1 MTRHW
6 PTIVAVLL
14 TGGATVFMGYA
25 AWTDTAVM
33 DELPHIPAGYSYVR
47 FLDYRLNPEHPPLL
61 KAAAALPLLAVQPK
75 FPTESK
81 NWTTEVNGQWEIG
94 REFFYRVGNNGAI
107 LVQLARI
114 VPILLTLVLIM
125 LIFRWGTE
133 LLGARWAL
141 IPTALAA
148 LSPTLLAHG
157 HYVTTDLGAAFGVFL
172 ATMTFVRYLMNPTG
186 GRLLAAGISFGVA
199 QLLKF
204 SLFLLVPYFGLLGI
218 IWWLGTTIRNQPSD
232 HRMCAA
238 IRGLWLTVRRYLAV
252 LGIGYLLVYA
262 IYAIFTLGYP
272 AAKQL
277 ADTESILRSFESS
290 QWVAPYLTPLIGNPI
305 TRPFAQYLLGLSMV
319 FVRAAGG
326 NTGYLFGTVTN
337 AGWWFYFPLMFLMK
351 ETLASLLILGGGAV
365 VAITAFLKALRGRR
379 PVRRF
384 AEWLGTHFPEFAM
397 GGFVALYWTASI
409 SSPLNIGVRHL
420 LPAIPF
426 MYLLA
431 AAAWKWWVN
440 RPPTPTM
447 DLTAPASPVPPLLMR
462 LRADR
467 SARWT
472 AVLVAL
478 LVWLGAETAFASPY
492 FLSYFNEL
500 SGGTRSGYRYVVDS
514 NYDWGQD
521 LGRLREWLA
530 TYNREHP
537 NEPVKQI
544 AMDYFGGGDPGTAL
558 APLGVT
564 VVNWWPAKGD
574 PRGENIEWLAVSVN
588 SLQGGLGEPVRGWQR
603 PSQDSYAWLK
613 DLKPVPSGVG
623 QVPTPTARAGTSIFI
638 YHL

>member
-1 MTRHW
+1 ML
-6 PTIVAVLL
+6 AVLL
-14 TGGATVFMGYA
+14 AAGAAAFMGSA

-47 FLDYRLNPEHPPLL
+47 LLDYRLNPEHPPLL
-61 KAAAALPLLAVQPK
+61 KAASALPLLAVQPK

-81 NWTTEVNGQWEIG
+81 NWTTAVNGQWDIG
-94 REFFYRVGNNGAI
+94 REFFYRVGNDGAV
-107 LVQLARI
+107 LVRLARI
-114 VPILLTLVLIM
+114 VPILLTLVLIF
-125 LIFRWGTE
+125 LVFRWGTE

-148 LSPTLLAHG
+148 LSPTILAHG
-157 HYVTTDLGAAFGVFL
+157 HYVTTDLGAALGVFL
-172 ATMTFVRYLMNPTG
+172 ATMTFVRYLMNPTR
-186 GRLLAAGISFGVA
+186 GRLLAAGISFGIA

-218 IWWLGTTIRNQPSD
+218 VWWLGITVRNLPND
-232 HRMCAA
+232 HRMRAA
-238 IRGLWLTVRRYLAV
+238 GRGLWKTVRGYLAV

-262 IYAIFTLGYP
+262 AYILFTLGYP
-272 AAKQL
+272 PAKQL
-277 ADTESILRSFESS
+277 ADTTAILTAFESS
-290 QWVAPYLTPLIGNPI
+290 RWVVPYLTPLVENPI
-305 TRPFAQYLLGLSMV
+305 TRPFAQYLLGLAMV
-319 FVRAAGG
+319 FVRASGG

-365 VAITAFLKALRGRR
+365 AAIAAFLKALRGRR
-379 PVRRF
+379 YGRRF

-397 GGFVALYWTASI
+397 GGFVALYWAASI
-409 SSPLNIGVRHL
+409 GSPLNIGVRHL

-431 AAAWKWWVN
+431 AAAWKWWVHPHTKEQFSVGVN
-440 RPPTPTM
+440 RNPA
-447 DLTAPASPVPPLLMR
+447 TAASPLPPLLMR
-462 LRADR
+462 LHTDR

-472 AVLVAL
+472 TILVAL

-492 FLSYFNEL
+492 FLSYFNEAF
-500 SGGTRSGYRYVVDS
+500 GGTRSGYRYVVDS

-521 LGRLREWLA
+521 LGRFREWLA

-537 NEPVKQI
+537 NDPVKRI
-544 AMDYFGGGDPGTAL
+544 AMDYFGGGDPATEV

-564 VVNWWPAKGD
+564 VENWWPAKGD

-603 PSQDSYAWLK
+603 PPQNSYAWLNG
-613 DLKPVPSGVG
+613 LKPTPDGVG
-623 QVPTPTARAGTSIFI
+623 QVPTPDFRAGTSIFI